1 MHFSVNQ
8 NLLKKV
14 DGLRKTLSF
23 GLLPPRCL
31 LCEQAGLAH
40 TDLCATCY
48 QELPYNR
55 LHCPVCAL
63 PLAAPASAC
72 GECLKKPPLFNSTMA
87 PFLYQGAISSLQP
100 RYKYHQD
107 LAAGRLLAELF
118 CKHAEILDKPDA
130 IVPVP
135 LHVNRLRIRG
145 FDQAL
150 ELAKIIANNRGIP
163 LRRDVLKRQRNT
175 QAQSFLNAEQRHKNL
190 SNAFVGNGLSMPE
203 HIALVDDVMTTGT
216 TVRECAKA
224 LIKAGVKRVDIWVI
238 ARVAAP

>member
-14 DGLRKTLSF
+14 DGLRKSLSF
-23 GLLPPRCL
+23 GLLPARCL
-31 LCEQAGLAH
+31 MCEQAGPAH
-40 TDLCATCY
+40 TDLCAACY
-48 QELPYNR
+48 LELPHNH

-72 GECLKKPPLFNSTMA
+72 GECLKKPPAFNTTVA
-87 PFLYQGAISSLQP
+87 PFLYQAAIASLQP

-107 LAAGRLLAELF
+107 LPAGRLLAELF
-118 CKHAEILDKPDA
+118 CQHSEHLHKPDA

-135 LHVNRLRIRG
+135 LHINRLRQRG

-150 ELAKIIANNRGIP
+150 ELAKIIANNKAIP
-163 LRRDVLKRQRNT
+163 LLCDLLKRQRNT
-175 QAQSFLNAEQRHKNL
+175 SAQSFLNASQRHHNL
-190 SNAFVGNGLSMPE
+190 RNAFVASGRSMPA

-216 TVRECAKA
+216 TVRECAKV
-224 LIKAGVKRVDIWVI
+224 LLKAGAKRVDVWVI

>member
-1 MHFSVNQ
+1 MPFSVNQ

-31 LCEQAGLAH
+31 MCEQAGLEH
-40 TDLCATCY
+40 IDLCTACY
-48 QELPYNR
+48 LELPHNR
-55 LHCPVCAL
+55 LHCLVCAL

-72 GECLKKPPLFNSTMA
+72 GECLKKPPPFNATVA
-87 PFLYQGAISSLQP
+87 PFLYQDAIASLQP

-118 CKHAEILDKPDA
+118 CQHSEHLDMPEA

-135 LHVNRLRIRG
+135 LHTHRLRQRG

-150 ELAKIIANNRGIP
+150 ELAKIIAKNKNIP
-163 LRRDVLKRQRNT
+163 LRCDVLKRQRNT

-190 SNAFVGNGLSMPE
+190 KNAFLASGRSMP
-203 HIALVDDVMTTGT
+203 
-216 TVRECAKA
+216 
-224 LIKAGVKRVDIWVI
+224 
-238 ARVAAP
+238 